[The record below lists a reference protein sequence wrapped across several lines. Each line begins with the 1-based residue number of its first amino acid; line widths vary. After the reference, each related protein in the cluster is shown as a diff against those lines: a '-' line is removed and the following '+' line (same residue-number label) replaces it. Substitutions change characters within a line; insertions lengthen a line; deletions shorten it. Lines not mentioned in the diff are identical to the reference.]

1 MRPLPRISALD
12 GISHAGRSLY
22 VDFAGDQADVVCGIL
37 GVSSQVTWDRDN
49 MAPGFATRAASK
61 ISVVLREGLA
71 PILEAVTGVQCA
83 PVVSTLESC
92 APWANGYLGPH
103 CHREPLELIGASRHG
118 LITVPGPEVRAQI
131 IAQTIAAFDGVRM
144 AFISASADEVES
156 TFRKV
161 LPHLDER
168 LQRRVTVLQ
177 NGVDDDLDKTVYA
190 GTFGDL
196 EHVKC
201 WRGRP
206 VTMIVALDAR
216 HLLQRLAQQAID
228 SFERARLF
236 AFAKSSD
243 SFAGVERDC
252 IESLLGFESITVL
265 PGGESVRLVEAIL
278 VNVRKGR
285 QLDSSFDGKSLLDH
299 GIVWHHERNRAI
311 VDVALEHCETQS
323 TVIIAANL
331 PHAIALAKRLP
342 RATIARD
349 KCPIPQRI
357 PKADHAIVA
366 RRVRRAMGEPTLRIV
381 PLRNLNEV
389 HLDQAEVVIY
399 AAGSRGVDESFRDKV
414 IPGNRIR
421 HRPCTVIDFRD
432 IHHDALASDS
442 CQRRETYRRWGWL
455 TEDPI
460 QQRAT
465 AHFARRGFRHE
476 PA

>member
-1 MRPLPRISALD
+1 MKVLPRIDAMD
-12 GISHAGRSLY
+12 GVWHAGRSLY
-22 VDFAGDQADVVCGIL
+22 ADFAADQADVVCNIL
-37 GVSSQVTWDRDN
+37 GISSQVTWDHDDT
-49 MAPGFATRAASK
+49 APGFAERTASR

-71 PILEAVTGVQCA
+71 PVLEAVTGIQCT
-83 PVVSTLESC
+83 PVVPRLVPR
-92 APWANGYLGPH
+92 APSGNGYLGPH
-103 CHREPLELIGASRHG
+103 CHRDPVELIGALRHG

-131 IAQTIAAFDGVRM
+131 IAQIIAAFDGRRM
-144 AFISASADEVES
+144 AFVSASADEVES

-161 LPHLDER
+161 IPHLDER

-196 EHVKC
+196 AHVKC

-216 HLLQRLAQQAID
+216 HLLQRLAQQAVD

-252 IESLLGFESITVL
+252 IESCLGFESITVL
-265 PGGESVRLVEAIL
+265 PGGESARLVEAIL

-285 QLDSSFDGKSLLDH
+285 QLDGSFEGKSLLDH
-299 GIVWHHERNRAI
+299 GIVWHQERNRAI
-311 VDVALEHCETQS
+311 VDVALEHCES
-323 TVIIAANL
+323 RVTVVIAANL

-342 RATIARD
+342 RATIVRHQS
-349 KCPIPQRI
+349 PIPPRI
-357 PKADHAIVA
+357 PKVDHAIVGRQV
-366 RRVRRAMGEPTLRIV
+366 RRVMGELTLRIV
-381 PLRNLNEV
+381 PLRDLREV

-399 AAGSRGVDESFRDKV
+399 AAGSRGVDESFRDNV
-414 IPGNRIR
+414 IPGNWIR
-421 HRPCTVIDFRD
+421 RRPCTVIDFRD
-432 IHHDALASDS
+432 FHQHTLASDS
-442 CQRRETYRRWGWL
+442 RTRQEAYRRWGWL

-460 QQRAT
+460 QQSVA
-465 AHFARRGFRHE
+465 AHFARRGFRYE